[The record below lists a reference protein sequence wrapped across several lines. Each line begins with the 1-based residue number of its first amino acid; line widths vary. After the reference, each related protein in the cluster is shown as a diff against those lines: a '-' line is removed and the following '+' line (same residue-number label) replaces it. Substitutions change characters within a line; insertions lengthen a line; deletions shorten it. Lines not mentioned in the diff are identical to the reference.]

1 MAAQIR
7 VFKVIGNSNIRN
19 AFSTRLKLSEK
30 ISGQITEFVP
40 AEAYSSGIIAL
51 GNLDGATT
59 VLVNFLVNGLVD
71 ATELCSDLNE
81 VDKVLQDKVTEYT
94 AAIRMAASIN
104 PETNFFV
111 MPPITRTIPFW
122 METKLPAVV
131 NTLTAQMQGF
141 SNLIMLPI
149 FNISTKEDLEAD
161 GVHLHRRAQA
171 RLFNYI
177 MQAVFPGSS
186 SVKDKNNTRERN
198 DTDDEMD
205 SPPPKR
211 LDEKIVTDVP
221 QQQPTAGIVVAVS
234 GNAPHPIADP
244 LAGSAQPEA
253 APALQTTA
261 SPSAPAESGSTPDT
275 FLDIV
280 NPDLQRLYQ
289 MLSKKIDT
297 MSNVSIAVQ
306 ARVEDVQVQL
316 GDTSRQ
322 VERNTLLLRSLH
334 LRTAAQAEVLDAH
347 TNTLNL
353 NFVMI
358 SGIPANL
365 FNMPDNELP
374 GTKTVMEKLIKDT
387 PFLVSGIKFAVYA
400 KYIKHQ
406 SDKLPNIKA
415 CFINSDTA
423 LAFRDSANKLRVA
436 KKNFWES
443 VYVSNDPTKA
453 TRVRIS
459 ILQALSKRLAPLP
472 ANSGK
477 TIFVSRFDPRPQLC
491 FKFGGRVEKRFD
503 FVAAMEKY
511 RSMLRPEDKEAA
523 RKVAGK
529 SFSEDELRQFIVL

>member
-40 AEAYSSGIIAL
+40 AEAYSSGIMAL

-104 PETNFFV
+104 TETNFFV
-111 MPPITRTIPFW
+111 MPPMTRTIPFW

-149 FNISTKEDLEAD
+149 FNISTKDDLEAD

-211 LDEKIVTDVP
+211 LDGKVVTDLP
-221 QQQPTAGIVVAVS
+221 QQQLTTEIVTVAVTAT
-234 GNAPHPIADP
+234 APQPIADP
-244 LAGSAQPEA
+244 LAGCAQPEA
-253 APALQTTA
+253 APPLQITA
-261 SPSAPAESGSTPDT
+261 SPSASAESISDIS
-275 FLDIV
+275 LDIA

-365 FNMPDNELP
+365 FSLPENELP

-436 KKNFWES
+436 KQNFWES

-477 TIFVSRFDPRPQLC
+477 TIFVSRFDPKPQLC

-511 RSMLRPEDKEAA
+511 RTMLRPEDKEAA